1 MKKIPFLLIAVA
13 IAGNTFADEPTPST
27 PVAPIEL
34 KNKSSFKM
42 DGGRN
47 PFWPIGWKPSGIAT
61 SADAASAGSD
71 IPATSFV
78 LTSIAIEK
86 NARFAIINGKIIQE
100 GQQFGLQMGT
110 STYQLTLKKI
120 NDGSVTL
127 GRRDQEIVVPL
138 RRK

>member
-1 MKKIPFLLIAVA
+1 MKKIAFLLVAIAVA
-13 IAGNTFADEPTPST
+13 GNAFADEPAPA
-27 PVAPIEL
+27 APIEL

-61 SADAASAGSD
+61 GTDAASAGSD

-100 GQQFGLQMGT
+100 GQQFALQMGT

-120 NDGSVTL
+120 TDGSVIL